1 MFYTFV
7 RFIAWVLLKIFWK
20 MEIIGLENI
29 PKEGSL
35 IVAANHT
42 SNLDPVILGAA
53 FNRKM
58 NFIAKKEVF
67 NNFIGNFVC
76 KRLNAFPVDR
86 KKIDIK
92 ALKHALDVLQ
102 NKEVLGIF
110 PEGTRSINGE
120 LQDFKLGIIK
130 IAMKTGA
137 PILPVGIDG
146 AHQIFPR
153 GKIIPAFFKHKIVV
167 RYGSVQYLQSDKSK
181 DKNYQLESLKMLSS
195 EIKKL
200 TSSNNH
206 SN

>member
-1 MFYTFV
+1 MFYTFI

-92 ALKHALDVLQ
+92 ALKHALNVLQ

-110 PEGTRSINGE
+110 PEGTRSIDGE
-120 LQDFKLGIIK
+120 LKDFKLGIIRM
-130 IAMKTGA
+130 AMKTDA